1 MAESQPQRRPRRW
14 RIFSLEGALA
24 AFGLFSLGSGL
35 WQGELMPAF
44 WGVTVLTGLVILVAV
59 RRRDWQ
65 QHWQD
70 VETRRGGGRDADK
83 PDTF

>member
-1 MAESQPQRRPRRW
+1 MNEPQPPHQPRRW
-14 RIFSLEGALA
+14 RMFSLEGALA

-65 QHWQD
+65 KHWQD
-70 VETRRGGGRDADK
+70 VEERRGGRDAEK
-83 PDTF
+83 PDLL

>member
-1 MAESQPQRRPRRW
+1 MAESQSSHQPRRW

-65 QHWQD
+65 KHWQD
-70 VETRRGGGRDADK
+70 VEKRRGDSRGTEK
-83 PDTF
+83 PDKF

>member
-1 MAESQPQRRPRRW
+1 MTESQPSHQPRRW
-14 RIFSLEGALA
+14 RVFSLEGALA

-44 WGVTVLTGLVILVAV
+44 WGMTVLTGLVILVAV

-65 QHWQD
+65 KHWQD
-70 VETRRGGGRDADK
+70 VEKRRGGGRDAEK
-83 PDTF
+83 PDKF

>member
-14 RIFSLEGALA
+14 RILSLEGALA

-65 QHWQD
+65 KHWQD
-70 VETRRGGGRDADK
+70 VEARRGGGQDAEK
-83 PDTF
+83 PDKF

>member
-1 MAESQPQRRPRRW
+1 MTGSQPQRRPLHL

-35 WQGELMPAF
+35 WQGELISAF
-44 WGVTVLTGLVILVAV
+44 WGVTVLTGLVILLAV

-65 QHWQD
+65 KYWQD
-70 VETRRGGGRDADK
+70 VEERRGGGRDAE
-83 PDTF
+83 

>member
-1 MAESQPQRRPRRW
+1 MTEPQPQRRPRRW
-14 RIFSLEGALA
+14 RILSLEGALA
-24 AFGLFSLGSGL
+24 AFGLFALGSGL

-65 QHWQD
+65 KHWQD
-70 VETRRGGGRDADK
+70 VEERRGGGRDAEK
-83 PDTF
+83 PDSF

>member
-1 MAESQPQRRPRRW
+1 MNEPQPPHQPRRW

-65 QHWQD
+65 KHWQD
-70 VETRRGGGRDADK
+70 VEARRGGGQDAEK
-83 PDTF
+83 PDKF

>member
-1 MAESQPQRRPRRW
+1 MTESQPSHQPWRW
-14 RIFSLEGALA
+14 RVFSLEGALA

-44 WGVTVLTGLVILVAV
+44 WGMTVLTGLVILVAV

-65 QHWQD
+65 KHWQD
-70 VETRRGGGRDADK
+70 VEKRRGDGRSAEQSDK
-83 PDTF
+83 F

>member
-1 MAESQPQRRPRRW
+1 MTESQPSHQPRRW
-14 RIFSLEGALA
+14 RVFSLEGALA

-44 WGVTVLTGLVILVAV
+44 WGMTVLTGLVILVAV

-65 QHWQD
+65 KHWQD
-70 VETRRGGGRDADK
+70 VEKRRGGGRDAEK

>member
-1 MAESQPQRRPRRW
+1 MTEPHPPHQPRRW

-35 WQGELMPAF
+35 WQGALMPAF
-44 WGVTVLTGLVILVAV
+44 WGVTILTGLVILVAV

-65 QHWQD
+65 KHWQD
-70 VETRRGGGRDADK
+70 VEERRGGRD
-83 PDTF
+83 TE

>member
-1 MAESQPQRRPRRW
+1 MNEPQPPHQPRRW

-65 QHWQD
+65 KHWQD
-70 VETRRGGGRDADK
+70 VEKRRGGGRDAEK

>member
-1 MAESQPQRRPRRW
+1 MTEPHPPHQPRRW

-44 WGVTVLTGLVILVAV
+44 WGVTILTGLVILVAV

-65 QHWQD
+65 KHWQELEKPHSD
-70 VETRRGGGRDADK
+70 GRDAKK
-83 PDTF
+83 PDLL

>member
-1 MAESQPQRRPRRW
+1 MTESQPSHQPRRW

-35 WQGELMPAF
+35 WQGELMSAF

-65 QHWQD
+65 KHWQD
-70 VETRRGGGRDADK
+70 VEKRRGGGRDAEK
-83 PDTF
+83 PDKF